1 MENKVEKCLVDHKE
15 YLKNEGRILKDLDS
29 TIYGHI
35 KHDYA
40 KSSDNDFICNQHLLK
55 YQVDMVNQLIR
66 DDEHRNQKIDRKLTR
81 TLRDDDYK
89 IKDIND
95 ALNSS
100 ETFGQRVADQVAR
113 FGGSWGFILAFVI
126 FLLTWMAINV
136 FHILGAHFDPYPF
149 ILLNLALSCISAIQ
163 APIIMMSQNRS
174 THRDRLDADNDYHVN
189 LKSESE
195 LRILHAKLDQL
206 NQNQMPHS
214 FEIEKLQLEILGEI
228 RNELDI
234 IHNERIELLN
244 EEKRQNELIDEK
256 INNNHNQNDS
266 KQK

>member
-1 MENKVEKCLVDHKE
+1 MKSKVEKCLVDNKE
-15 YLKNEGRILKDLDS
+15 YLSNEGRLLKDLDS
-29 TIYGHI
+29 TICGHI
-35 KHDYA
+35 KHDYT
-40 KSSDNDFICNQHLLK
+40 KSSDDDFICNQHLLK

-89 IKDIND
+89 IKDINE

-100 ETFGQRVADQVAR
+100 ETFGQKVADQVAR
-113 FGGSWGFILAFVI
+113 FGGSWSFILTFVI
-126 FLLTWMAINV
+126 FLLLWMIINTLHL
-136 FHILGAHFDPYPF
+136 FGAHFDPYPF

-228 RNELDI
+228 RSELDI

-244 EEKRQNELIDEK
+244 EEKKQNELISQK
-256 INNNHNQNDS
+256 ISQNKTDADD